1 MFGTNST
8 TLPISGEKQ
17 TRKIS
22 QKLEWWLYIGPVWE
36 AVKSQKWWAGSP
48 TVVTYIHRLNSP
60 PPPGSG
66 GLLPV
71 CVRLPEPAHCMS
83 DRLSRL
89 TARQARHSCRSRPL
103 PVSSSEQLAWSCSAP
118 SAPIG
123 KASGEREV
131 LFHSPWTQSGRV
143 RIDSLPLGA
152 AAGVWPRAARVTGGK
167 CGTAQSNSLHG
178 TSPGRLV
185 WMFLR
190 RII

>member
-1 MFGTNST
+1 MAN
-8 TLPISGEKQ
+8 
-17 TRKIS
+17 
-22 QKLEWWLYIGPVWE
+22 QKRS
-36 AVKSQKWWAGSP
+36 KSQNCGAANP
-48 TVVTYIHRLNSP
+48 TGGTQTQRVSTP
-60 PPPGSG
+60 PPPRVLRYGGRGGGGYRRRSG

-71 CVRLPEPAHCMS
+71 CVRLSEPAHCMS

-103 PVSSSEQLAWSCSAP
+103 PASSSEQLALSCSAP

-143 RIDSLPLGA
+143 RIDSLPIGA

-178 TSPGRLV
+178 TSPGLLV
-185 WMFLR
+185 
-190 RII
+190 